1 MPFNNARTSS
11 GTERSSKNTKSELG
25 IVYDIILDESNENI
39 VKLEEDGIKMVGGI
53 RFRLA
58 SDTTASKSKLQTAY
72 PKNLNYKSLPVKNE
86 YVEITR
92 GESGNFLYERVGVDI
107 SPNLNSSDNSISSTY
122 VEDSKSKTT
131 TASTY
136 SRVSSTGISRSSAD
150 NGKDF
155 DGHGDYFEPQLN
167 IHKLRLYEGDSLI
180 ESRFG
185 QSIRFSGY
193 NNAENT
199 FSPTLIIRNNE
210 SALSKTKDYNTT
222 TEEDVNRDGTI
233 ILLGSG
239 EYVLQFQ
246 PGTVS
251 DGGSSDFETKPNTFK
266 TYPSELKGEQLLL
279 NSGRIILS
287 AKTGE
292 FIVYSKKNYGFIS
305 DGSLSIDNKLGID
318 ITVGDNINVNTADR
332 DVNINSGN
340 GKINLG
346 NNNLESIVRG
356 ETLVDLMTQLID
368 ALTQQVF
375 LTPSGPSATGPT
387 NIATFEKIKSQ
398 LNTMLSTL
406 NKTS

>member
-1 MPFNNARTSS
+1 MGLTNLRTSS
-11 GTERSSKNTKSELG
+11 SPKMNTNTEKAELG
-25 IVYDIILDESNENI
+25 IVYDVILNEDNENI
-39 VKLEEDGIKMVGGI
+39 VQIEEDGIKMVGAI

-58 SDTTASKSKLQTAY
+58 SDTTASKSKLQIAY

-86 YVEITR
+86 YVEIDR
-92 GESGNFLYERVGVDI
+92 SESGNFLYDRVGVDV
-107 SPNLNSSDNSISSTY
+107 SPNLNSTDTSISSTY

-131 TASTY
+131 NASTY
-136 SRVSSTGISRSSAD
+136 SQVSSTGISRSSGD
-150 NGKDF
+150 KGKDF
-155 DGHGDYFEPQLN
+155 DGHGDYFEPQLD
-167 IHKLRLYEGDSLI
+167 IHKLKLYEGDTLI

-193 NNAENT
+193 NNSENT
-199 FSPTLIIRNNE
+199 FSPTLIIRNSE
-210 SALSKTKDYNTT
+210 SSLSRSKKYNVT

-239 EYVLQFQ
+239 DYVLQFQ

-266 TYPSELKGEQLLL
+266 SYPSELKGDQLFV
-279 NSGRIILS
+279 NSGRLVLS

-292 FIVYSKKNYGFIS
+292 VIIYSKKNYGFIS
-305 DGSLSIDNKLGID
+305 DGALSIDNKLGID
-318 ITVGDNINVNTADR
+318 ITVGDNININTTDR

-346 NNNLESIVRG
+346 NKELESLVRG

-368 ALTQQVF
+368 ALVQQVY

-387 NIATFEKIKSQ
+387 NVATFEKIKSQ

>member
-1 MPFNNARTSS
+1 MPLNNARISS
-11 GTERSSKNTKSELG
+11 GTERGSKNTKSELG
-25 IVYDIILDESNENI
+25 VVYDIILDESNENI

-58 SDTTASKSKLQTAY
+58 SDTTASKSKLQIAY

-122 VEDSKSKTT
+122 VEDSKSKTSS
-131 TASTY
+131 ASTY
-136 SRVSSTGISRSSAD
+136 SRVSSTGISRSNTD

-167 IHKLRLYEGDSLI
+167 IHKLKLYEGDSLI

>member
-1 MPFNNARTSS
+1 MPLNNARTSS
-11 GTERSSKNTKSELG
+11 GTERNSKNTKSELG
-25 IVYDIILDESNENI
+25 VVYDIILDESNENI

-58 SDTTASKSKLQTAY
+58 SDTTASKSKLQIAY

-92 GESGNFLYERVGVDI
+92 GESGNFLYERVGVDV

-131 TASTY
+131 NASTY

-167 IHKLRLYEGDSLI
+167 IHKLKLYEGDSLI

-233 ILLGSG
+233 ILLGSTD
-239 EYVLQFQ
+239 YLLQFQ
-246 PGTVS
+246 PGVVS
-251 DGGSSDFETKPNTFK
+251 DGGSNDFETKPNTFA

-292 FIVYSKKNYGFIS
+292 LIFYSKKNYGFIS
-305 DGSLSIDNKLGID
+305 DGALSIDNKLGID
-318 ITVGDNINVNTADR
+318 ITVGGDTNINTADR
-332 DVNINSGN
+332 NVNINSGN

-346 NNNLESIVRG
+346 NKELESIVRG

-368 ALTQQVF
+368 AIVKQVY
-375 LTPSGPSATGPT
+375 LTPAGPSATGPT